1 LSPARPSS
9 KDCAI
14 MARRKSLARSSFE
27 NLVDLLN
34 QAVHP
39 ASVVTKTANS
49 LTAIMESSKGKDR
62 LLSIIQYSADLYK
75 DCMKDY
81 IAERNIVEWPLSM
94 RNAKSIKKA
103 MSQGRKIFRL
113 FKFMDEIANADAH
126 FQRGHRLNSLL
137 ILQCVNDFFSFWYYV
152 TDNIVWFASIGL
164 IGKYIVRLQIKWKVI
179 KDSISLVR
187 NVIDVLMCVLIVHK
201 SISVE
206 RRLRLLFRSRLVPRQ
221 IQEGS
226 RSFETL
232 SEILEVRRERVYRE
246 IDLLQ
251 NGLRIVMLIEEL
263 KLPGH
268 GYISRPLVAVCGLFQ
283 SLLSVFKMLYEKP
296 KATVVERKQARTEV
310 S

>member
-1 LSPARPSS
+1 
-9 KDCAI
+9 
-14 MARRKSLARSSFE
+14 MSSFE
-27 NLVDLLN
+27 NLVELLN

-81 IAERNIVEWPLSM
+81 IEERNIVEWPLSM
-94 RNAKSIKKA
+94 RNAKSIKRA

-126 FQRGHRLNSLL
+126 FQRIQRIHRPNPLL
-137 ILQCVNDFFSFWYYV
+137 ILQCINDFFSFWYYV

-187 NVIDVLMCVLIVHK
+187 NLIDVLMCLLIVHK

-232 SEILEVRRERVYRE
+232 SEVLEVRRERVYRE

-251 NGLRIVMLIEEL
+251 NGLRIIMLIEEL

-268 GYISRPLVAVCGLFQ
+268 RYISRPLVAVCGLFQ

>member
-1 LSPARPSS
+1 MSS
-9 KDCAI
+9 
-14 MARRKSLARSSFE
+14 LGNFVE
-27 NLVDLLN
+27 LLN

-39 ASVVTKTANS
+39 DSVVVKTAYS

-62 LLSIIQYSADLYK
+62 LLSIVQYSADLYK

-81 IAERNIVEWPLSM
+81 IAERDIVEWPLSM
-94 RNAKSIKKA
+94 RNAKNIKKA

-126 FQRGHRLNSLL
+126 FQRIHRPTTLL
-137 ILQCVNDFFSFWYYV
+137 ILQCINDFFSFWYYV

-164 IGKYIVRLQIKWKVI
+164 IGKYIVRLQIKWKAI

-187 NVIDVLMCVLIVHK
+187 NVIDVVMCILIVYK
-201 SISVE
+201 SVFIE
-206 RRLRLLFRSRLVPRQ
+206 QKLRKLLRSHRVPRQ

-226 RSFETL
+226 RGYETL
-232 SEILEVRRERVYRE
+232 SDILEVRRERVYRE

-251 NGLRIVMLIEEL
+251 NGLRIIMLVVEL

-268 GYISRPLVAVCGLFQ
+268 QCISRPLVAVCGLFQ